1 MSEIRISPTQS
12 IDNYSTLTEQE
23 QHKIL
28 VEWNDTTV
36 DYPQHLC
43 IHQLFEAQVDKT
55 PDSIAVVFNEEQL
68 TYQELN
74 HRANKVAHYLHSD
87 SLGVGPEILVG
98 ICMERSLE
106 MIVGLLGI
114 LKAGGAYVPLDPTY
128 PQERLSFM
136 LADSQVSVLLTQQK
150 FAEEFADSRAKVVCL
165 DTDWESINQ
174 HSQENLASNVTA
186 ENLAYVIYTSGSTG
200 TPKGVAVPHRAVN
213 RLVCNTNY
221 VQFMPSDAYGGQLLV
236 AQASNTSFDAA
247 TFEIWGSLL
256 HGARL
261 VIIPQNVV
269 LSPQHFATYIRE
281 QRISILFL
289 TTALFNQL
297 ASVVPEAF
305 KDLRHLLFGGE
316 AVDPKSVKLI
326 LSNGAPQQLL
336 HVYGPT
342 ESTTFACWY
351 LVQDIPEGATNIPI
365 GRPLSNTQI
374 YILDSQLQ
382 PVPIGTPGE
391 LYIGGDGLARGYLN
405 RPELTKEK
413 FIPNPFE
420 GAGGRGAG
428 EQRGQREKGQTD
440 SSFFSPVPHLNR
452 QSPIPS
458 PRLYKTGDLAR
469 FLADGN
475 IEFIGRI
482 DNQVK
487 IRGFRIE
494 LGEIE
499 ALLTQHSDVQQAVVI
514 VREDVPGDKR
524 LVAYIVP
531 KQKPEVSTAT
541 LKCFLQEKLPDY
553 MIPAVFVI
561 LDSLPLTLNGKVDRR
576 NLPGCDRTRPNLEET
591 FVAPRNSIEEKLAV
605 IWTALLALDQIG
617 VNDNFFQL
625 GGHSLIATQL
635 LSRVREV
642 FQVELSFHHI
652 FDKPTIAGLAQLITQ
667 YSQREQQL
675 QRPTIQRIEREGL
688 LPVSFAQERVY
699 FIQQLAPES
708 IAYQFQATM
717 RFQGQLNVPILQ
729 QCLKEIVLRHEIFRT
744 TYPAVNG
751 RLFQV
756 IHPAQPISFR
766 VIDLQTFPESERE
779 GKAQCLIEAE
789 VQKPFDRRGG
799 GAGGREQ
806 GEQSLPRS
814 RSVSQRSREAERNMG
829 TSPAIK
835 GALTGAES
843 ELPSQFSPLLP
854 APCSP
859 ASFDLNQL
867 PLVRWVLFK
876 LSEQEHLLIHIE
888 HHITHD
894 GWSFNVFLG
903 ELLELYQ
910 AFCLGNPSPLPQPL
924 LQFVDF
930 AHWQRQW
937 VKSQEAKRQQA
948 YWQQK
953 LSGSSPLLA
962 LPYVRPR
969 PTEQTYNGDQIR
981 VELPIDLCESL
992 RVLSRQEGVTL
1003 FMTMLGAFL
1012 VILHRY
1018 TGQDDLSVGTAVAN
1032 RRMQE
1037 VEKLIG
1043 MIVNNLVLR
1052 TDLSGNPTFR
1062 ELLGRVRQVTL
1073 EAYANEDLPFDQV
1086 VEVLKPIRNLS
1097 HNPLF
1102 QVMFSFHD
1110 SPMPDLSL
1118 PSLDISLHE
1127 PISNKSAKFDL
1138 DLLVIPRSE
1147 QRVQNG
1153 SKTGAKGIT
1162 LVLEYNSD
1170 LFDAG
1175 TIQQILEQ
1183 YQNLL
1188 ASTVDNPEQR
1198 ISELPL
1204 LTQTQQQ
1211 LLREWNQTHREYLN
1225 KECIHKLF
1233 AAQVDLTPYAV
1244 AIQQADE
1251 QLTYR
1256 ELSDRANQ
1264 LAHHLQSLGVKPE
1277 TLVGICVERSL
1288 EMIVGLLGIL
1298 KAGGAY
1304 IPLDPAY
1311 PQERLT
1317 DILEDTQLSILLTQE
1332 RFQDKLPNYA
1342 GKIICLD
1349 TDWLEIAQHSTANPI
1364 NEVQLHNLAY
1374 MIYTSG
1380 STGKP
1385 KGVMIEQ
1392 RSLTNFTLTATHE
1405 YGINASDNIL
1415 QFASICF
1422 DASVEEIFPCLLV
1435 GATLVLRTEEMLHSS
1450 DEFWRCCQEWQ
1461 LTVLDLPTAYWHQ
1474 LVAELTPEDSRIAES
1489 LRMVIIGGEEAQL
1502 KKVMHWHSSIAHL
1515 SNPPQLLNSYG
1526 PTEATV
1532 ITTLNCLTPAAT
1544 SVSIGRPI
1552 SNAQVYILD
1561 RYLQPVPIGVT
1572 GELYIAG
1579 DGLARGYWQRP
1590 ELTALKFIENPF
1602 YNPKSKIQN
1611 PKFERLY
1618 KTGDTARLHPDG
1630 NLEYLGRV
1638 DNQVKIRGFRIELG
1652 EIETVLREHSQV
1664 FQAVVIARE
1673 DIPGQKRLVAY
1684 VVPKESQLTTDELRH
1699 FLKQKLPNY
1708 MVPSAFVLLKTLP
1721 MTPNQKVDYRALPA
1735 PEISRS
1741 TEDNFVAPQTPTEER
1756 LAAIWAE
1763 ILRLKQ
1769 VGIHDNFF
1777 ELGGD
1782 SILSIQVIS
1791 RANQA
1796 GIQIAPKQLFQYQTI
1811 AELAAVAGIIRQITA
1826 EQGLVTGKVVLTPIQ
1841 HWFFE
1846 QKLSEPDYFNQSVL
1860 LKVSPNLQ
1868 PELLQQVVQQ
1878 LLVHHD
1884 ALRSCFARLPLGES
1898 QFQQEEE
1905 NWQQFNAP
1913 AQESIPFSVI
1923 DLSHLSAEE
1932 QQTAI
1937 KAADAELQASLNLS
1951 TGVMAQV
1958 ALFQLGNNQPD
1969 RLIFIIHHLVVD
1981 GISWRILLE
1990 DLATGYQQISR
2001 GEAIKLPPK
2010 TTSWQYWS
2018 DRLTEYA
2025 QSSDE
2030 LNYWL
2035 SESSLK
2041 VTALPV
2047 DYPSDK
2053 ENNTLAST
2061 DSVSLSLT
2069 EEYTRALLQ
2078 DVPSAYNTQIN
2089 DVLLT
2094 ALVQSFA
2101 QWTGQP
2107 SLLVDLEGHGRE
2119 DLFEDVDLSRTVGWF
2134 TTLFPVHLQL
2144 EEIDHPGEAL
2154 KLIKEQLRRIPNRGI
2169 GYGVLRYLQQDEST
2183 RKQLQALPQ
2192 AQVSFNYLG
2201 QFDQVLKASAV
2212 LGLVEEFKAEQSLL
2226 NQRSHLL
2233 GVGGFICAGRLEMI
2247 WNYSNKIHKQDTIE
2261 SLAFGFMEKLRS
2273 LITHCQS
2280 VDAIGYTPSD
2290 FSAAKLSQKQL
2301 DKFLA
2306 KIKRK

>member
-1 MSEIRISPTQS
+1 MKEIVINSTQS
-12 IDNYSTLTEQE
+12 IDDISALTEQE
-23 QHKIL
+23 RHEIL
-28 VEWNDTTV
+28 IGWNDTKV
-36 DYPQHLC
+36 DYPKHLC
-43 IHQLFEAQVDKT
+43 IHQLFEAQVERT
-55 PDSIAVVFNEEQL
+55 PDSIAVVFKEQQL

-74 HRANKVAHYLHSD
+74 YQANKIANYLQ
-87 SLGVGPEILVG
+87 SLGVKPEVLVG
-98 ICMERSLE
+98 ICVERSLE
-106 MIVGLLGI
+106 MVVGLLGI

-128 PQERLSFM
+128 PKERLSFM
-136 LADSQVSVLLTQQK
+136 LSDSQVQVLLTQQK
-150 FAEEFADSRAKVVCL
+150 FIEEFAGSVTKLVCL
-165 DTDWESINQ
+165 DTDWESINHQ
-174 HSQENLASNVTA
+174 QENPTSNATS

-200 TPKGVAVPHRAVN
+200 KPKGVAVPHRAVN

-221 VQFMPSDAYGGQLLV
+221 VKFVPIDRV

-261 VIIPQNVV
+261 VVIPQNVV
-269 LSPQHFATYIRE
+269 LSPQHFAAYIRK

-297 ASVVPEAF
+297 ASVVPHAF
-305 KDLRHLLFGGE
+305 KELRHLLFGGE
-316 AVDPKSVKLI
+316 AVDPNSVKAVLR
-326 LSNGAPQQLL
+326 NGAPQGLL

-342 ESTTFACWY
+342 ESTTFASWY
-351 LVQDIPEGATNIPI
+351 LVQDIPEGATKVPI
-365 GRPLSNTQI
+365 GRPISNTQI
-374 YILDSQLQ
+374 YILDSKLQ

-413 FIPNPFE
+413 FITHFFE
-420 GAGGRGAG
+420 KAEG
-428 EQRGQREKGQTD
+428 
-440 SSFFSPVPHLNR
+440 S
-452 QSPIPS
+452 
-458 PRLYKTGDLAR
+458 RLYKTGDLAR
-469 FLADGN
+469 FLPDGN
-475 IEFIGRI
+475 IEFLGRI
-482 DNQVK
+482 DHQVK

-499 ALLTQHSDVQQAVVI
+499 ALLSQHPDVKQAVVI
-514 VREDVPGDKR
+514 AREDIPGDKR
-524 LVAYIVP
+524 LVAYIVLN
-531 KQKPEVSTAT
+531 QKVDASATT
-541 LKCFLQEKLPDY
+541 LKRFLQEKLPYY
-553 MIPAVFVI
+553 MVPAVFVI
-561 LDSLPLTLNGKVDRR
+561 VDSLPLTPNGKVDRQ
-576 NLPGCDRTRPNLEET
+576 NLPACDRTRPDLEET
-591 FVAPRNSIEEKLAV
+591 FVAVRNPIEEKLAV
-605 IWTALLALDQIG
+605 IWGQLLALEQIG
-617 VNDNFFQL
+617 INDNFFQL

-642 FQVELSFHHI
+642 FQVELSFNHI
-652 FDKPTIAGLAQLITQ
+652 FEKPTIAALAQLIEQ
-667 YSQREQQL
+667 HSQLKQQL
-675 QRPTIQRIEREGL
+675 HRPAIQRIGREGL

-699 FIQQLAPES
+699 FIEQLAPES
-708 IAYQFQATM
+708 SAYQFQATM
-717 RFQGQLNVPILQ
+717 RFKGYLNVAVLE
-729 QCLKEIVLRHEIFRT
+729 QCLNEIVLRHEIFRT
-744 TYPAVNG
+744 TYPAENG

-766 VIDLQTFPESERE
+766 VVDLQRFPESERE
-779 GKAQCLIEAE
+779 VEAQCLVETE
-789 VQKPFDRRGG
+789 VQK
-799 GAGGREQ
+799 
-806 GEQSLPRS
+806 
-814 RSVSQRSREAERNMG
+814 
-829 TSPAIK
+829 
-835 GALTGAES
+835 
-843 ELPSQFSPLLP
+843 
-854 APCSP
+854 
-859 ASFDLNQL
+859 SFDLNQL
-867 PLVRWVLFK
+867 PLVKWVL
-876 LSEQEHLLIHIE
+876 LRLNDQEHLLIHSE
-888 HHITHD
+888 HHIAHD

-903 ELLELYQ
+903 ELIKLYQ
-910 AFCLGNPSPLPQPL
+910 AFCSGNPSPLPQPL

-930 AHWQRQW
+930 AHWQREW
-937 VKSQEAKRQQA
+937 VKSQEAKAQLA

-953 LSGSSPLLA
+953 LSGSPPLLE
-962 LPYVRPR
+962 LPYDRPR

-981 VELPIDLCESL
+981 VELPINLCESL

-1012 VILHRY
+1012 VMLHRY

-1032 RRMQE
+1032 RRMHE

-1052 TDLSGNPTFR
+1052 TDLSGNPTFK

-1073 EAYANEDLPFDQV
+1073 EAYTNEDLPFDKV

-1110 SPMPDLSL
+1110 SPMPDLNL
-1118 PSLDISLHE
+1118 PGLDISLHE

-1170 LFDAG
+1170 LFDAA
-1175 TIQQILEQ
+1175 TIQQMLEQ
-1183 YQNLL
+1183 YQILL
-1188 ASTVDNPEQR
+1188 EGIVVNPEQR
-1198 ISELPL
+1198 VSELPL

-1211 LLREWNQTHREYLN
+1211 LLLEWNQIHREYPA
-1225 KECIHKLF
+1225 KECIHDLF
-1233 AAQVDLTPYAV
+1233 AAQVESTPDAV
-1244 AIQQADE
+1244 AIQQE
-1251 QLTYR
+1251 GQQLTYR

-1264 LAHHLQSLGVKPE
+1264 LAHYLQSLGVKPE

-1304 IPLDPAY
+1304 VPLDPAY
-1311 PQERLT
+1311 PQERLA

-1332 RFQDKLPNYA
+1332 RFQDKLPDYA
-1342 GKIICLD
+1342 GKTICLD
-1349 TDWLEIAQHSTANPI
+1349 TNWEIIAQHSTANPI
-1364 NEVQLHNLAY
+1364 THVQLHNLAY
-1374 MIYTSG
+1374 IIYTSG

-1392 RSLTNFTLTATHE
+1392 RSLMNFVINAIHE

-1422 DASVEEIFPCLLV
+1422 DTSIEEIFPCLSV

-1450 DEFWRCCQEWQ
+1450 DEFWRCCREWQ

-1474 LVAELTPEDSRIAES
+1474 LVAELNPEDTRITES

-1502 KKVMHWHSSIAHL
+1502 ERGKRWHSSIAHL
-1515 SNPPQLLNSYG
+1515 SHPPQLLNSYG

-1532 ITTLNCLTPAAT
+1532 VTTLKRLTPTAS

-1552 SNAQVYILD
+1552 SNTQVYVLD
-1561 RYLQPVPIGVT
+1561 KYLQAVPIGVP
-1572 GELYIAG
+1572 GELHIGGA
-1579 DGLARGYWQRP
+1579 GLARGYWQRP
-1590 ELTALKFIENPF
+1590 KLTAEKFIENATCD
-1602 YNPKSKIQN
+1602 
-1611 PKFERLY
+1611 RLY
-1618 KTGDTARLHPDG
+1618 KTGDLARFRADG
-1630 NLEYLGRV
+1630 NLEYLGRI
-1638 DNQVKIRGFRIELG
+1638 DDQVKIRGFRIELG
-1652 EIETVLREHSQV
+1652 EIETVLRQHPQV
-1664 FQAVVIARE
+1664 FQTVVIARE

-1684 VVPKESQLTTDELRH
+1684 VVPHQPQPTTDELRQ

-1708 MVPSAFVLLKTLP
+1708 MVPSAIALLKALP
-1721 MTPNQKVDYRALPA
+1721 MTPNQKVDYRALPTA
-1735 PEISRS
+1735 EFSRWV
-1741 TEDNFVAPQTPTEER
+1741 EDNFVAPQTSIEEK
-1756 LAAIWAE
+1756 LAAIWSE

-1811 AELAAVAGIIRQITA
+1811 AELAAVAGITRSIKA
-1826 EQGLVTGKVVLTPIQ
+1826 EQGLVTGKVALTPIQ

-1846 QKLSEPDYFNQSVL
+1846 QKLPEPNYFNQSAL
-1860 LKVSPNLQ
+1860 LEVPPDLQ
-1868 PELLQQVVQQ
+1868 PELLQQAVEQ

-1884 ALRSCFARLPLGES
+1884 ALRSQFVRLPFFTRRYAKGES
-1898 QFQQEEE
+1898 QFIQEGE
-1905 NWQQFNAP
+1905 NWQQFNAL
-1913 AQESIPFSVI
+1913 AQEVVPFSVI
-1923 DLSHLSAEE
+1923 NLSHLPPEE
-1932 QQTAI
+1932 QQTAM
-1937 KAADAELQASLNLS
+1937 KAENAELQASLNLS
-1951 TGVMAQV
+1951 TGAIARVT
-1958 ALFQLGNNQPD
+1958 LFRLGNNQPG
-1969 RLIFIIHHLVVD
+1969 RLLFIIHHLAVD
-1981 GISWRILLE
+1981 GVSWRILLE
-1990 DLATGYQQISR
+1990 DLATAYQQISR

-2010 TTSWQYWS
+2010 TTSFQYWS

-2025 QSSDE
+2025 QSKAVTE
-2030 LNYWL
+2030 LDYWL
-2035 SESSLK
+2035 SQSSIQ

-2047 DYPSDK
+2047 DYRSSKD
-2053 ENNTLAST
+2053 NNTVAST
-2061 DSVSLSLT
+2061 ASVSLSLN
-2069 EEYTRALLQ
+2069 EEQTRALLQ

-2094 ALVQSFA
+2094 ALAQSFA
-2101 QWTGQP
+2101 QWTGER

-2144 EEIDHPGEAL
+2144 EEVDYPGEVL
-2154 KLIKEQLRRIPNRGI
+2154 KSVKEQLRRIPNRGI
-2169 GYGVLRYLQQDEST
+2169 GYGVLRYLYPDET
-2183 RKQLQALPQ
+2183 IRRKLQALPQ

-2212 LGLVEEFKAEQSLL
+2212 LGLAQEFKAEQSLL

-2233 GVGGFICAGRLEMI
+2233 GISGFIRAGRLEMT
-2247 WNYSNKIHKQDTIE
+2247 WTYSEKVHKRDTIE
-2261 SLAFGFMEKLRS
+2261 RLGFGFMEALRS
-2273 LITHCQS
+2273 LIVHCQS
-2280 VDAIGYTPSD
+2280 PDAIGHTPSD
-2290 FSAAKLSQKQL
+2290 FSAARLSQKQL
-2301 DKFLA
+2301 DTFLA
-2306 KIKRK
+2306 KINKNN

>member
-1 MSEIRISPTQS
+1 MEKTIITNSTQS
-12 IDNYSTLTEQE
+12 LDDSSVLTEQE
-23 QHKIL
+23 LHQIL
-28 VEWNDTTV
+28 FEWNDTRA

-43 IHQLFEAQVDKT
+43 IHQLFEAQVEKT
-55 PDSIAVVFNEEQL
+55 PDSIAVVFKEEQL

-74 HRANKVAHYLHSD
+74 YRANQIAHYLQ
-87 SLGVGPEILVG
+87 SLGVKPEVLVG
-98 ICMERSLE
+98 ICVERSSETLPEASLE

-114 LKAGGAYVPLDPTY
+114 LKAGGAYVPLDPAY
-128 PQERLSFM
+128 PKERLNFM
-136 LADSQVSVLLTQQK
+136 LSDSQVPVLLTQQK
-150 FAEEFADSRAKVVCL
+150 FVEGFAASGAKLVCL
-165 DTDWESINQ
+165 DTDWESVNQ
-174 HSQENLASNVTA
+174 HSQENPTSNITA

-200 TPKGVAVPHRAVN
+200 TPKGVAIPHRAVN

-221 VQFMPSDAYGGQLLV
+221 IKFASSDAYGGQLRV

-261 VIIPQNVV
+261 VVIPQNVV
-269 LSPQHFATYIRE
+269 LSPQYFAAYICE
-281 QRISILFL
+281 QKISVLFL
-289 TTALFNQL
+289 TPALFNQL
-297 ASVVPEAF
+297 ASIVPEAF
-305 KDLRHLLFGGE
+305 KDLHHLLIGGD
-316 AVDPKSVKLI
+316 VLDIKSVKAVFK
-326 LSNGAPQQLL
+326 NGSPRRLL
-336 HVYGPT
+336 NAYGPT

-351 LVQDIPEGATNIPI
+351 LVQDIPEGAINIPI

-374 YILDSQLQ
+374 YILDSKLQ
-382 PVPIGTPGE
+382 PVPIGTAGE

-405 RPELTKEK
+405 RPELTEEK

-420 GAGGRGAG
+420 AGGT
-428 EQRGQREKGQTD
+428 K
-440 SSFFSPVPHLNR
+440 
-452 QSPIPS
+452 
-458 PRLYKTGDLAR
+458 LYKTGDLAR
-469 FLADGN
+469 YLPDGN
-475 IEFIGRI
+475 IEFIGRV

-499 ALLTQHSDVQQAVVI
+499 ALLSQHSDVQEAVVI
-514 VREDVPGDKR
+514 AREDIPGDQR

-531 KQKPEVSTAT
+531 NQQLDASAIT
-541 LKCFLQEKLPDY
+541 LKRFLQEKLPHY
-553 MIPAVFVI
+553 MVPAVFVF
-561 LDSLPLTLNGKVDRR
+561 LDSLPLTPNGKVDRR
-576 NLPGCDRTRPNLEET
+576 HLPACDRTRPDLQET
-591 FVAPRNSIEEKLAV
+591 FVPSCNPIEETLAV
-605 IWTALLALDQIG
+605 IWTELLALKQIG
-617 VNDNFFQL
+617 VNDNFFYL
-625 GGHSLIATQL
+625 GGHSLIATQI

-642 FQVELSFHHI
+642 FQVELFFHHI
-652 FDKPTIAGLAQLITQ
+652 FEKPTIAGLAELI
-667 YSQREQQL
+667 QQHSRLKQNL
-675 QRPTIQRIEREGL
+675 QVNSIQKILREGI

-708 IAYQFQATM
+708 SAYQFQATM
-717 RFQGQLNVPILQ
+717 RFKGQLNVAILQ
-729 QCLKEIVLRHEIFRT
+729 QSLNEIVLRHEIFRT

-766 VIDLQTFPESERE
+766 VVNLQTLPESERE
-779 GKAQCLIEAE
+779 VEVQRLVEAE
-789 VQKPFDRRGG
+789 VQK
-799 GAGGREQ
+799 
-806 GEQSLPRS
+806 L
-814 RSVSQRSREAERNMG
+814 
-829 TSPAIK
+829 
-835 GALTGAES
+835 
-843 ELPSQFSPLLP
+843 
-854 APCSP
+854 
-859 ASFDLNQL
+859 FDLNQL

-876 LSEQEHLLIHIE
+876 LSDQENLLIHVE

-903 ELLELYQ
+903 ELLQLYQ
-910 AFCLGNPSPLPQPL
+910 AFSLGDPSPLSQPL

-937 VKSQEAKRQQA
+937 VKSQEAQRQLA

-953 LSGSSPLLA
+953 LSGSSPLLE
-962 LPYVRPR
+962 LPGYRPR

-981 VELPIDLCESL
+981 VELPINLCESL

-1032 RRMQE
+1032 RRMHE

-1073 EAYANEDLPFDQV
+1073 EAYTNEDLPFDQV

-1097 HNPLF
+1097 YNPLF

-1118 PSLDISLHE
+1118 PGLDISLRE

-1138 DLLVIPRSE
+1138 DFLVIPRSE
-1147 QRVQNG
+1147 QTVQNG
-1153 SKTGAKGIT
+1153 CKTGAKGIT

-1170 LFDAG
+1170 LFDAA
-1175 TIQQILEQ
+1175 TIQGMLEQ
-1183 YQNLL
+1183 YQ
-1188 ASTVDNPEQR
+1188 TVLEGIVANPQQR
-1198 ISELPL
+1198 VSELPL

-1211 LLREWNQTHREYLN
+1211 LLVEWNQTQREYLN

-1233 AAQVDLTPYAV
+1233 ADQVERSPDAV
-1244 AIQQADE
+1244 AVQQAGQ

-1264 LAHHLQSLGVKPE
+1264 LAHYLQSLGVKPE
-1277 TLVGICVERSL
+1277 TLVGICIDRSL
-1288 EMIVGLLGIL
+1288 EMIVALLGIL

-1311 PQERLT
+1311 PKERLA
-1317 DILEDTQLSILLTQE
+1317 DILEDTQLGILLTQE
-1332 RFQDKLPNYA
+1332 RFQSKLLNYV
-1342 GKIICLD
+1342 GKTICLD
-1349 TDWLEIAQHSTANPI
+1349 RDWLQIAQHSPANPI
-1364 NEVQLHNLAY
+1364 SEVQPHNLAY
-1374 MIYTSG
+1374 IIYTSG

-1385 KGVMIEQ
+1385 KGVMIEV
-1392 RSLTNFTLTATHE
+1392 RSLMNFIMTVTHE
-1405 YGINASDNIL
+1405 YGIKAGDKIL

-1422 DASVEEIFPCLLV
+1422 DASVEEILPCLSV

-1450 DEFWRCCQEWQ
+1450 DEFWRCCREWQ

-1474 LVAELTPEDSRIAES
+1474 LVAELSPEDSRIPES

-1502 KKVMHWHSSIAHL
+1502 EKVKRWHTTMAHL
-1515 SNPPQLLNSYG
+1515 SHPPQLINSYG

-1532 ITTLNCLTPAAT
+1532 ITTLDILTPAAN
-1544 SVSIGRPI
+1544 SVAIGRPI

-1561 RYLQPVPIGVT
+1561 QYLQPVPIGVP
-1572 GELYIAG
+1572 GELHIGGA
-1579 DGLARGYWQRP
+1579 GLARGYWQRP
-1590 ELTALKFIENPF
+1590 ELTESKFISNPF
-1602 YNPKSKIQN
+1602 QSSRGAEEQKFPNPQS
-1611 PKFERLY
+1611 PVPSPRLY
-1618 KTGDTARLHPDG
+1618 KTGDIARFRPNG
-1630 NLEYLGRV
+1630 KLEYLGRV

-1652 EIETVLREHSQV
+1652 EIETVLRQHSQV

-1684 VVPKESQLTTDELRH
+1684 VVPHELQPTTDELRH

-1708 MVPSAFVLLKTLP
+1708 MVPSAFLLLKALP

-1735 PEISRS
+1735 TQFFRS
-1741 TEDNFVAPQTPTEER
+1741 AEDNFVAPQTPTEER
-1756 LAAIWAE
+1756 LAAIWSE
-1763 ILRLKQ
+1763 ILKLKQ

-1811 AELAAVAGIIRQITA
+1811 AELAAVAGITRQVIA

-1841 HWFFE
+1841 QWFFE
-1846 QKLSEPDYFNQSVL
+1846 QNLPEPDYFNQSVML
-1860 LKVSPNLQ
+1860 EVPPDLQ
-1868 PELLQQVVQQ
+1868 PERLQQVVQE
-1878 LLVHHD
+1878 LLLHHD
-1884 ALRSCFARLPLGES
+1884 VLRSRFARLPLGES
-1898 QFQQEEE
+1898 QFVQEGE

-1913 AQESIPFSVI
+1913 AQEPVPFSII

-1951 TGVMAQV
+1951 TGAMARV
-1958 ALFQLGNNQPD
+1958 ALFQLGNNQPG
-1969 RLIFIIHHLVVD
+1969 RLLFIIHHLAVD

-2001 GEAIKLPPK
+2001 SEAIKLPLK
-2010 TTSWQYWS
+2010 TTSWQYWG
-2018 DRLTEYA
+2018 DRLTVYA

-2035 SESSLK
+2035 SKSNLK

-2047 DYPSDK
+2047 DHPSGQ
-2053 ENNTLAST
+2053 ENNTIAST
-2061 DSVSLSLT
+2061 ASVSLSLT
-2069 EEYTRALLQ
+2069 EEHTRALLQ
-2078 DVPSAYNTQIN
+2078 DVPSVYNTQIN

-2101 QWTGQP
+2101 QWTGEP

-2144 EEIDHPGEAL
+2144 KEVDHPGEIL

-2169 GYGVLRYLQQDEST
+2169 GYGLLRYLHQDHT
-2183 RKQLQALPQ
+2183 IRTKLQALPQ
-2192 AQVSFNYLG
+2192 AEVSFNYLG
-2201 QFDQVLKASAV
+2201 QFDQVLRASAV
-2212 LGLVEEFKAEQSLL
+2212 LGLAEEFKAEQSLL
-2226 NQRSHLL
+2226 NRRSHLL
-2233 GVGGFICAGRLEMI
+2233 GVSGFIHAERLEMT
-2247 WNYSNKIHKQDTIE
+2247 WTYSDKVHKRDTIE
-2261 SLAFGFMEKLRS
+2261 SLAFGFMEALRS

-2280 VDAIGYTPSD
+2280 PDAGGHTPSD
-2290 FSAAKLSQKQL
+2290 FSAARLSQKQL
-2301 DKFLA
+2301 DKFLT
-2306 KIKRK
+2306 KIKTK

>member
-1 MSEIRISPTQS
+1 MKKTIITNSTQS
-12 IDNYSTLTEQE
+12 LDDSSVLTEQE
-23 QHKIL
+23 LHQIL
-28 VEWNDTTV
+28 FEWNDTRA

-43 IHQLFEAQVDKT
+43 IHQLFEAQVEKT
-55 PDSIAVVFNEEQL
+55 PDSIAVVFKEEQL

-74 HRANKVAHYLHSD
+74 YRANQIAHYLQ
-87 SLGVGPEILVG
+87 SLGVKPEVLVG
-98 ICMERSLE
+98 ICVERSSEASLE

-114 LKAGGAYVPLDPTY
+114 LKAGGAYVPLDPAY
-128 PQERLSFM
+128 PKERLNFM
-136 LADSQVSVLLTQQK
+136 LSDSQVPVLLTQQK
-150 FAEEFADSRAKVVCL
+150 FVEGFAASGAKLVCL
-165 DTDWESINQ
+165 DSDWESVNQ
-174 HSQENLASNVTA
+174 HSQENSTSNVTA

-200 TPKGVAVPHRAVN
+200 TPKGVAIPHRAVN
-213 RLVCNTNY
+213 RLVCNSNY
-221 VQFMPSDAYGGQLLV
+221 IKFASSDCV
-236 AQASNTSFDAA
+236 AQTSNTSFDAA

-269 LSPQHFATYIRE
+269 LSPQYFAAYICE
-281 QRISILFL
+281 QKISVLFL
-289 TTALFNQL
+289 TPALFNQL
-297 ASVVPEAF
+297 ASIVPEAF
-305 KDLRHLLFGGE
+305 KDLHHLLIGGD
-316 AVDPKSVKLI
+316 VLDVKSVKAVFK
-326 LSNGAPQQLL
+326 NGSPRRLL
-336 HVYGPT
+336 NAYGPT

-382 PVPIGTPGE
+382 PVPIGTAGE

-405 RPELTKEK
+405 RPELTESK

-420 GAGGRGAG
+420 EGGT
-428 EQRGQREKGQTD
+428 K
-440 SSFFSPVPHLNR
+440 
-452 QSPIPS
+452 
-458 PRLYKTGDLAR
+458 LYKTGDLAHY
-469 FLADGN
+469 LPDGN
-475 IEFIGRI
+475 IEFIGRV
-482 DNQVK
+482 DHQVK

-499 ALLTQHSDVQQAVVI
+499 ALLSQHSDVREAVVI
-514 VREDVPGDKR
+514 AREDIPGDQR

-531 KQKPEVSTAT
+531 NQNDASATT
-541 LKCFLQEKLPDY
+541 LKHFLEEKLPHY
-553 MIPAVFVI
+553 MVPAAFVF
-561 LDSLPLTLNGKVDRR
+561 LDSLPLTPNGKVDRR
-576 NLPGCDRTRPNLEET
+576 HLPACDRTRPDLQET
-591 FVAPRNSIEEKLAV
+591 FVAPCNPTEETLAV
-605 IWTALLALDQIG
+605 IWTELLALEQIG
-617 VNDNFFQL
+617 VNDNFFYL
-625 GGHSLIATQL
+625 GGHSLIATQI

-652 FDKPTIAGLAQLITQ
+652 FEKPTIAGLAELI
-667 YSQREQQL
+667 QQHSRL
-675 QRPTIQRIEREGL
+675 KQNLPVNSIQKILREGL

-708 IAYQFQATM
+708 SAYQFQATM
-717 RFQGQLNVPILQ
+717 RFKGQLNVAILQ
-729 QCLKEIVLRHEIFRT
+729 QSLNEIVLRHEIFRT

-766 VIDLQTFPESERE
+766 VVDLQTLPKSERE
-779 GKAQCLIEAE
+779 VEVQQLIEAE
-789 VQKPFDRRGG
+789 VQKP
-799 GAGGREQ
+799 
-806 GEQSLPRS
+806 
-814 RSVSQRSREAERNMG
+814 
-829 TSPAIK
+829 
-835 GALTGAES
+835 
-843 ELPSQFSPLLP
+843 
-854 APCSP
+854 
-859 ASFDLNQL
+859 FDLNQL
-867 PLVRWVLFK
+867 PLVRWVLFR
-876 LSEQEHLLIHIE
+876 LSDQENLLIHVE

-894 GWSFNVFLG
+894 GWSFNLFLG
-903 ELLELYQ
+903 ELLQLYQ
-910 AFCLGNPSPLPQPL
+910 AFSLGDPSPLSQPL
-924 LQFVDF
+924 LQLVDF

-937 VKSQEAKRQQA
+937 VKSQEAQRQLA

-953 LSGSSPLLA
+953 LSGSSPLLE
-962 LPYVRPR
+962 LPSVRPR

-981 VELPIDLCESL
+981 VELPIHLCESL

-1003 FMTMLGAFL
+1003 FMTMLGAML

-1032 RRMQE
+1032 RRMHE

-1073 EAYANEDLPFDQV
+1073 EAYTNEDLPFDQV

-1097 HNPLF
+1097 YNPLF

-1118 PSLDISLHE
+1118 SGLDISLRE

-1138 DLLVIPRSE
+1138 DFLVIPRSE

-1153 SKTGAKGIT
+1153 CKTGAKGIT

-1170 LFDAG
+1170 LFDVA
-1175 TIQQILEQ
+1175 TIQGMLEQ
-1183 YQNLL
+1183 YQ
-1188 ASTVDNPEQR
+1188 TVLEGIVANPQQR
-1198 ISELPL
+1198 VSELPL

-1211 LLREWNQTHREYLN
+1211 LLLEWNQTQKEYLN
-1225 KECIHKLF
+1225 KECIQKLF
-1233 AAQVDLTPYAV
+1233 ADQVDLTPDAV
-1244 AIQQADE
+1244 AVQQE
-1251 QLTYR
+1251 GQQLTYR

-1264 LAHHLQSLGVKPE
+1264 LAHYLQSLGVKPE
-1277 TLVGICVERSL
+1277 TLVGICIDRSL
-1288 EMIVGLLGIL
+1288 EMIVALLGIL

-1304 IPLDPAY
+1304 IPLDPTY
-1311 PQERLT
+1311 PQERLA

-1332 RFQDKLPNYA
+1332 RFQSKVPDYV
-1342 GKIICLD
+1342 GKTICLD
-1349 TDWLEIAQHSTANPI
+1349 RDWLQIAQHSPANPI
-1364 NEVQLHNLAY
+1364 SEVQPHNLAY
-1374 MIYTSG
+1374 IIYTSG

-1385 KGVMIEQ
+1385 KGVMIEV
-1392 RSLTNFTLTATHE
+1392 RSLINFIITATHE
-1405 YGINASDNIL
+1405 YGIKAGDKIL

-1422 DASVEEIFPCLLV
+1422 DTSVEEILPCLSV

-1450 DEFWRCCQEWQ
+1450 DEFWRCCREWQ
-1461 LTVLDLPTAYWHQ
+1461 LTVLDLPTAYWHH
-1474 LVAELTPEDSRIAES
+1474 LVAELSPEDSRIPKS

-1502 KKVMHWHSSIAHL
+1502 EKVKRWHTSMAHL
-1515 SNPPQLLNSYG
+1515 SHPPQLINSYG

-1532 ITTLNCLTPAAT
+1532 ITTLHRLTPAAN
-1544 SVSIGRPI
+1544 SVAIGRPI

-1561 RYLQPVPIGVT
+1561 QYLQPVPIGVPA
-1572 GELYIAG
+1572 ELHIGGA
-1579 DGLARGYWQRP
+1579 GLARGYWQRP
-1590 ELTALKFIENPF
+1590 ELTESKFISNPF
-1602 YNPKSKIQN
+1602 EDSAALASPRSHSVSQRASAGGG
-1611 PKFERLY
+1611 RLY
-1618 KTGDTARLHPDG
+1618 KTGDLGRYLLDG
-1630 NLEYLGRV
+1630 NIELMGRI

-1652 EIETVLREHSQV
+1652 EIEMVLSQHPQV
-1664 FQAVVIARE
+1664 LQAVVIACE

-1684 VVPKESQLTTDELRH
+1684 VVPKESQPSIDELRH

-1708 MVPSAFVLLKTLP
+1708 MLPSAFVLLKALP

-1735 PEISRS
+1735 TQFFRS
-1741 TEDNFVAPQTPTEER
+1741 VEDNFVAPQTPTEER
-1756 LAAIWAE
+1756 LAAIWSE
-1763 ILRLKQ
+1763 ILKLKQ

-1811 AELAAVAGIIRQITA
+1811 AELAAVAGITRQVTA

-1841 HWFFE
+1841 QWFFE
-1846 QKLSEPDYFNQSVL
+1846 QNLSEPDYFNQSVML
-1860 LKVSPNLQ
+1860 EVPPDLQ
-1868 PELLQQVVQQ
+1868 PERLQQVVQE
-1878 LLVHHD
+1878 LLLHHD
-1884 ALRSCFARLPLGES
+1884 ALRSRFAHLPKGES
-1898 QFQQEEE
+1898 QINALENLSPNLSPSRGEALNSPPSLVGKEAGGLGFPHDMKSQIQE
-1905 NWQQFNAP
+1905 P
-1913 AQESIPFSVI
+1913 VPFSII

-1937 KAADAELQASLNLS
+1937 KAVDAELQASLNLS
-1951 TGVMAQV
+1951 TGAMATPNPGIARV
-1958 ALFQLGNNQPD
+1958 ALFQLGNNQPG
-1969 RLIFIIHHLVVD
+1969 RLLFIIHHLAVD

-2010 TTSWQYWS
+2010 TTSWQYWG

-2035 SESSLK
+2035 SESNLK

-2047 DYPSDK
+2047 DDPSGQ
-2053 ENNTLAST
+2053 ENNTIAST

-2069 EEYTRALLQ
+2069 EEHTRALLQ
-2078 DVPSAYNTQIN
+2078 DVPSVYNTQIN

-2101 QWTGQP
+2101 QWTGER
-2107 SLLVDLEGHGRE
+2107 SLLIDLEGHGRE

-2144 EEIDHPGEAL
+2144 EVEEVAHPGEVL

-2169 GYGVLRYLQQDEST
+2169 GYGLLRYLHQDHT
-2183 RKQLQALPQ
+2183 IRTKLQALPQ
-2192 AQVSFNYLG
+2192 AEVSFNYLG
-2201 QFDQVLKASAV
+2201 QFDQVLQASAV
-2212 LGLVEEFKAEQSLL
+2212 LGLAEEFKAEQSLL
-2226 NQRSHLL
+2226 NRRSHLL
-2233 GVGGFICAGRLEMI
+2233 GVSGFIHAERLEMT
-2247 WNYSNKIHKQDTIE
+2247 WTYSEKVHKRDTIE
-2261 SLAFGFMEKLRS
+2261 GLAFGFMEALRS

-2280 VDAIGYTPSD
+2280 PDAGGHTPSD
-2290 FSAAKLSQKQL
+2290 FSAARLSQKQL

-2306 KIKRK
+2306 KIKTK

>member
-12 IDNYSTLTEQE
+12 IDNYSTLTERE
-23 QHKIL
+23 RHKIL

-43 IHQLFEAQVDKT
+43 IHQLFEAQVEKT

-74 HRANKVAHYLHSD
+74 HRANKTAHYLHSD

-98 ICMERSLE
+98 ICIERSLE

-150 FAEEFADSRAKVVCL
+150 FTEGFAGSRAKVVCL

-200 TPKGVAVPHRAVN
+200 TPKGVAVPHQAVN

-221 VQFMPSDAYGGQLLV
+221 IQFMPSDLV

-261 VIIPQNVV
+261 VVIPQNIV

-297 ASVVPEAF
+297 ASIVPEAF

-351 LVQDIPEGATNIPI
+351 LVQDIPEGSTNIPI

-382 PVPIGTPGE
+382 PVPIGTLGE

-420 GAGGRGAG
+420 EVGGRGQGAG
-428 EQRGQREKGQTD
+428 EQREQREQREKGQTD
-440 SSFFSPVPHLNR
+440 SSFLSPIPNPNPNP

-458 PRLYKTGDLAR
+458 PQSPIPNPNPNSQSPVPNPQSPIPSPQSPIPNPRLYKTGDLAS

-499 ALLTQHSDVQQAVVI
+499 ALLSQHSDVQQAVVI
-514 VREDVPGDKR
+514 VREDIPGDKR

-531 KQKPEVSTAT
+531 KQKLEVSTTT

-561 LDSLPLTLNGKVDRR
+561 LDSLPLTPNGKVDRR

-591 FVAPRNSIEEKLAV
+591 FVAPCNPIEEKLAV
-605 IWTALLALDQIG
+605 IWAALLALDQIG

-625 GGHSLIATQL
+625 GGHSLIATQI

-652 FDKPTIAGLAQLITQ
+652 FEKPTIAGLAQLITQ

-675 QRPTIQRIEREGL
+675 QRPAIQRIEREGL

-751 RLFQV
+751 QLFQV

-766 VIDLQTFPESERE
+766 VIDLQTFSEPERE
-779 GKAQCLIEAE
+779 IEAQCLIEAE
-789 VQKPFDRRGG
+789 LQKP
-799 GAGGREQ
+799 
-806 GEQSLPRS
+806 
-814 RSVSQRSREAERNMG
+814 
-829 TSPAIK
+829 
-835 GALTGAES
+835 
-843 ELPSQFSPLLP
+843 
-854 APCSP
+854 
-859 ASFDLNQL
+859 FDLNQL

-937 VKSQEAKRQQA
+937 VKSQEAEVQKA

-962 LPYVRPR
+962 LPYDRPR
-969 PTEQTYNGDQIR
+969 PTEQTYSGDQIR

-1012 VILHRY
+1012 IILHRY

-1032 RRMQE
+1032 RRIQE

-1073 EAYANEDLPFDQV
+1073 EAYTNEDLPFDQV

-1110 SPMPDLSL
+1110 SPMPDLRL
-1118 PSLDISLHE
+1118 PGLDISLYE

-1175 TIQQILEQ
+1175 TIQLILEE
-1183 YQNLL
+1183 YQTLL
-1188 ASTVDNPEQR
+1188 QGTVDKPEQR

-1211 LLREWNQTHREYLN
+1211 LLVEWNQTHREYLN

-1233 AAQVDLTPYAV
+1233 AAQVELTPDAV
-1244 AIQQADE
+1244 AIQQAGE

-1364 NEVQLHNLAY
+1364 NKVKLHNLAY
-1374 MIYTSG
+1374 IIYTSG

-1392 RSLTNFTLTATHE
+1392 RSLTNFTLTAIHE

-1422 DASVEEIFPCLLV
+1422 DASVEEIFPCLSV

-1450 DEFWRCCQEWQ
+1450 DEFWRCCREWQ

-1474 LVAELTPEDSRIAES
+1474 LVAELTPEDSRIAKS

-1502 KKVMHWHSSIAHL
+1502 EKVMHWHSSIAHL

-1532 ITTLNCLTPAAT
+1532 ITTSNCLTPAAT

-1611 PKFERLY
+1611 PKLERLY
-1618 KTGDTARLHPDG
+1618 KTGDMARFRPDG

-1699 FLKQKLPNY
+1699 FFKQKLPNY
-1708 MVPSAFVLLKTLP
+1708 MVPSAFVLLKALP
-1721 MTPNQKVDYRALPA
+1721 MTLNQKVDYHALPA
-1735 PEISRS
+1735 PDLSRS
-1741 TEDNFVAPQTPTEER
+1741 VEDKFVAPQTPTEER
-1756 LAAIWAE
+1756 LAAIWSE

-1811 AELAAVAGIIRQITA
+1811 AELAGVAGIIRQVTA
-1826 EQGLVTGKVVLTPIQ
+1826 EQGLVTGKVALTPIQ
-1841 HWFFE
+1841 QWFFE

-1860 LKVSPNLQ
+1860 LEVSPDLQ

-1898 QFQQEEE
+1898 RFARLPFSTRRYAKGESRFQQEEE

-1913 AQESIPFSVI
+1913 TQESIPFSVI

-1937 KAADAELQASLNLS
+1937 KTADAELQASLNLS
-1951 TGVMAQV
+1951 TGAMATPAAGIARV

-1969 RLIFIIHHLVVD
+1969 RLLFIIHHLVVD

-2018 DRLTEYA
+2018 DRLRQYA

-2035 SESSLK
+2035 SESNLK

-2053 ENNTLAST
+2053 EKNTLAST

-2144 EEIDHPGEAL
+2144 EEIDRSGEAL

-2201 QFDQVLKASAV
+2201 QFDQVLKASDV

-2233 GVGGFICAGRLEMI
+2233 GVGGFIRAGRLEMI
-2247 WNYSNKIHKQDTIE
+2247 WNYSNKIHKRDTIE

-2280 VDAIGYTPSD
+2280 ADAIGYTPSD
-2290 FSAAKLSQKQL
+2290 FSAARLSQKQL